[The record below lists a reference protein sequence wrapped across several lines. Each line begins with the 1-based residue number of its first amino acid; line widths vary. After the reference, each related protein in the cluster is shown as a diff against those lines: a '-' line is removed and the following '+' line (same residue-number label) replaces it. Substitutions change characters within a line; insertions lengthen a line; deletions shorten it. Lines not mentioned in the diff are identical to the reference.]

1 MVSYENF
8 FLFILISILCPVI
21 GVLILIIFNAFE
33 KQIYLLEV
41 ENSKVLL
48 EKELETTKYV
58 RLNQQIQ
65 PHFLFNALNSMFGL
79 IRLKKYDRLEETFE
93 HMVLYLRSKY
103 DQEKT
108 LYTLKEEIEY
118 TNHFLAIQQ
127 LRFGGRL
134 RVEWDVEDGIEE
146 ILIVPYLIQ
155 TLVENAFKHGIENLE
170 GPGIVR
176 IIIQSTKHRV
186 SIIVEDNGPG
196 FAFNP
201 LEEESGIGIGLNN
214 VSKRLHL
221 LFGEEADMD
230 FSLNGQQEKRGGRV
244 IVSFPKVF
252 ERVELGGGKYN
263 EHSYSG

>member
-8 FLFILISILCPVI
+8 FLFILISILGPLI

-65 PHFLFNALNSMFGL
+65 PHFLFNALNSMFSL
-79 IRLKKYDRLEETFE
+79 IRLKRYDHLAEVFE

-103 DQEKT
+103 DQEQT
-108 LYTLKEEIEY
+108 LHLLKEEIEY

-127 LRFGGRL
+127 LRFGNRL
-134 RVEWDVEDGIEE
+134 RVEWHVEEGTEE
-146 ILIVPYLIQ
+146 TLVIPYLIQ

-170 GPGIVR
+170 GPGVVK
-176 IIIQSTKHRV
+176 IIIQATEQRLFITVK
-186 SIIVEDNGPG
+186 DNGPG
-196 FAFNP
+196 FVLNP
-201 LEEESGIGIGLNN
+201 LEEKSGVGIGLKNI
-214 VSKRLHL
+214 SSRLHL
-221 LFGEEADMD
+221 LFGEEAQMT
-230 FSLNGQQEKRGGRV
+230 FSLDHQREERGGKV
-244 IVSFPKVF
+244 IVSMPKVMD
-252 ERVELGGGKYN
+252 RDELGGEMN
-263 EHSYSG
+263 EHSNIR